1 MAIDFNS
8 YVGGM
13 TGSAN
18 PSVTNTLT
26 YGNKLTPNA
35 APKGGS
41 QIKLGTFTTID
52 AMSATQLQTT
62 NVVASSSV
70 TDTATT
76 ESFSEWKAK
85 RDAEMKNSFAGS
97 TAAAT
102 ANMSPLEKVA
112 YHYKNDIASISWADI
127 AQQQTTSANKVYDI
141 CKTKPYFECTACGF
155 SKSKLGVDSIVAK
168 LLGFKALDKYL
179 NDGLNRGD
187 TGAADMLTNCPGR
200 QRELS
205 MQGFSNSKG
214 FLGSAQ
220 AAAGVVGTVAS
231 NTATIAKTAQSGNA
245 TLFKNLSTAAVN
257 GDMRPL
263 ATSQF
268 SSLSKNLVQNSDTA
282 ADMVN
287 ISNTLGV
294 KSSSLMSGTIPESGV
309 IDLSRVSRM
318 NGLSTSNMTTLLSS
332 APGAAYSDTSK
343 LQDSLKRSSSISSRL
358 GIGTPA
364 SDVSGM
370 SNRVRKTLSAQIGKE
385 EANKFL

>member
-18 PSVTNTLT
+18 PSVANTLE
-26 YGNKLTPNA
+26 YGNKLTPKTVA
-35 APKGGS
+35 KSGA
-41 QIKLGTFTTID
+41 QTQLGTFTTVD
-52 AMSATQLQTT
+52 AMSSAQLQS
-62 NVVASSSV
+62 VEAVA
-70 TDTATT
+70 ATT
-76 ESFSEWKAK
+76 SSDTITVPFSDWKAK
-85 RDAEMKNSFAGS
+85 HDIEVKNNLSGAAEEASAKP
-97 TAAAT
+97 TD
-102 ANMSPLEKVA
+102 KVGTT
-112 YHYKNDIASISWADI
+112 YGEQLSSVSWKDV
-127 AQQQTTSANKVYDI
+127 AQEQSTSANKIYDI
-141 CKTKPYFECTACGF
+141 CKTEPYFECTACKF
-155 SKSKLGVDSIVAK
+155 SKSKLGVDSLVMK
-168 LLGFKALDKYL
+168 LLGFGALDSYL
-179 NDGLNRGD
+179 NDALNKGNNS
-187 TGAADMLTNCPGR
+187 AADMLVNCPGR

-205 MQGFSNSKG
+205 MQGFSESEG

-220 AAAGVVGTVAS
+220 ATASVVGTVAS

>member
-8 YVGGM
+8 LVGGM
-13 TGSAN
+13 TGTPN
-18 PSVTNTLT
+18 PSVANTLE
-26 YGNKLTPNA
+26 YGNKLTPKSVA
-35 APKGGS
+35 KSGA
-41 QIKLGTFTTID
+41 QTQLGTFTTVD
-52 AMSATQLQTT
+52 AMSSTQLQS
-62 NVVASSSV
+62 VEAAAASTS
-70 TDTATT
+70 TATST
-76 ESFSEWKAK
+76 TVSFSEWKVK
-85 RDAEMKNSFAGS
+85 HDAEVKNSGAS
-97 TAAAT
+97 AAT
-102 ANMSPLEKVA
+102 ANMSPTDKVGNS
-112 YHYKNDIASISWADI
+112 YQDQIASVSWKDV

-141 CKTKPYFECTACGF
+141 CKTKPYFECTACEF
-155 SKSKLGVDSIVAK
+155 SKSKLGVDSLVMK
-168 LLGFKALDKYL
+168 LLGFGALDEYL
-179 NDGLNRGD
+179 NDALNRGN

-205 MQGFSNSKG
+205 MQGFSDSEG